1 MTRRGLVCY
10 SQPMQKSLSDLSVAQ
25 LQRAIVIKEKIE
37 NLEAELA
44 AVFAGAE
51 PGPVK
56 ARRRG
61 RPPGRR
67 KMAFA
72 PELAPAVT
80 KPKAKRKISAAARKR
95 LSESAT
101 ARWKKAKA
109 AGKSRL

>member
-1 MTRRGLVCY
+1 L
-10 SQPMQKSLSDLSVAQ
+10 DQ
-25 LQRAIVIKEKIE
+25 LKRAIAIKEKIE
-37 NLEAELA
+37 ALEAELA
-44 AVFAGAE
+44 VVFAGAE

-72 PELAPAVT
+72 PEPALAMT